1 MKHIICA
8 ALLAVSSFAASA
20 KVDIQALEAYV
31 YPNNSTASA
40 ALNFMPDGQ
49 TYLKLSADGKTIESY
64 DIASGKA
71 IATILDVSKTR
82 GDRKLDRIS
91 DYSVSP
97 DGSLLLVYKD

>member
-40 ALNFMPDGQ
+40 ALNFMPDGAELQ
-49 TYLKLSADGKTIESY
+49 VGLAHKPEKVWYTI
-64 DIASGKA
+64 
-71 IATILDVSKTR
+71 V
-82 GDRKLDRIS
+82 
-91 DYSVSP
+91 
-97 DGSLLLVYKD
+97 